1 VLEKRS
7 LFEVY
12 NVARNFILRG
22 RRNTLMERFA
32 EDALHFRN
40 PWQAQQHFGDVHVH
54 FSWPAQRFRRVELR
68 FFANRILD
76 SASNG
81 EK

>member
-1 VLEKRS
+1 
-7 LFEVY
+7 
-12 NVARNFILRG
+12 
-22 RRNTLMERFA
+22 MERFA

>member
-1 VLEKRS
+1 M
-7 LFEVY
+7 
-12 NVARNFILRG
+12 RNFNLRG
-22 RRNTLMERFA
+22 RRKTLMERFA
-32 EDALHFRN
+32 EDALHSWN

-68 FFANRILD
+68 FFANLILD

-81 EK
+81 EKCEEGANFV